1 MNLSNRERRLAV
13 LCVEISKHEEYS
25 NKTLWKILVDCSED
39 GVCKNPQEFYLM
51 GFPSLRANFAD
62 FRTSSRFANGN
73 LELVR

>member
-25 NKTLWKILVDCSED
+25 DKTLWKILVDCSED
-39 GVCKNPQEFYLM
+39 GVCKNPQEFYL
-51 GFPSLRANFAD
+51 RANFAD